1 VNILFNSVV
10 SDDASFGTIDLT
22 DFYLGTPLPV
32 PQFIKI
38 YVHQFSPHVLSSLSL
53 LPFLKLDGKG
63 KKFILFRI
71 DKTMYGLKES
81 GKLSNTRVVTLLSS
95 FGFHETSTPCLFR
108 HISRPILFVLVVDDF
123 GVKYHNRVDFDYL
136 VSCLTTLYH
145 VKAHPTGTKF
155 LGFTVQHD
163 RPSRTLT
170 VSYPGYVTTL
180 LTRLRPQGV
189 PPASSPSLYT
199 SPSYG
204 SRAPQSPTGPDVSP
218 PASLAQSK
226 DLQVAIGYLL
236 YYGRCV
242 DARMLPAV
250 CSLASEQALPTS
262 ATMRRL
268 DRLLG
273 YASSHPNGRKVYRAS
288 GMVLRVLSDAS
299 YLSRPKAGS
308 VAGSHHFLGHEDDE
322 EFLNH
327 PISNH
332 STRIPVVCSFV
343 AEAEYAGVFAA
354 ARIAVDERQIL
365 ANMGHPQPA
374 TTIFCDNE
382 VAIGLANH
390 TVTPKMSKSLDMRFH
405 WLRDRIQQGQF
416 RVVFVP
422 GLQNLA
428 DYFTKA
434 LPVARHLS
442 LAPFIAFDDD
452 DDSGEIANKLKLST
466 LLFAAVCY
474 HPAPSGCV
482 NTT

>member
-1 VNILFNSVV
+1 
-10 SDDASFGTIDLT
+10 
-22 DFYLGTPLPV
+22 
-32 PQFIKI
+32 
-38 YVHQFSPHVLSSLSL
+38 
-53 LPFLKLDGKG
+53 
-63 KKFILFRI
+63 
-71 DKTMYGLKES
+71 
-81 GKLSNTRVVTLLSS
+81 
-95 FGFHETSTPCLFR
+95 
-108 HISRPILFVLVVDDF
+108 
-123 GVKYHNRVDFDYL
+123 
-136 VSCLTTLYH
+136 
-145 VKAHPTGTKF
+145 
-155 LGFTVQHD
+155 
-163 RPSRTLT
+163 
-170 VSYPGYVTTL
+170 
-180 LTRLRPQGV
+180 
-189 PPASSPSLYT
+189 
-199 SPSYG
+199 
-204 SRAPQSPTGPDVSP
+204 
-218 PASLAQSK
+218 
-226 DLQVAIGYLL
+226 
-236 YYGRCV
+236 
-242 DARMLPAV
+242 MLPAV

-288 GMVLRVLSDAS
+288 GMVLRVLTDAS

-343 AEAEYAGVFAA
+343 AEAEYAGVFAC

-365 ANMGHPQPA
+365 TNMGHPQPA

-382 VAIGLANH
+382 VAIGLANN

-428 DYFTKA
+428 DFFTKA

-442 LAPFIAFDDD
+442 LAPFIAFDDSD
-452 DDSGEIANKLKLST
+452 DIDDIANKLKLST